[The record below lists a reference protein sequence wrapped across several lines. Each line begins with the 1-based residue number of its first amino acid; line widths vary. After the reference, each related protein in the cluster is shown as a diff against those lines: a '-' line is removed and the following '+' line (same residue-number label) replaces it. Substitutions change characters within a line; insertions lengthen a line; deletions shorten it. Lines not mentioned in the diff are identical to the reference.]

1 MLEISIAT
9 RIIVHEVVCYYFV
22 YKFFTYQTVEFR
34 LALLGEFL
42 LSLFLALLIWEKSN
56 KFSRKNFP
64 QGIYFSFTSEGIIV
78 YDK

>member
-1 MLEISIAT
+1 M
-9 RIIVHEVVCYYFV
+9 HEVVCYYFV

-34 LALLGEFL
+34 LALGEFL
-42 LSLFLALLIWEKSN
+42 LSLFLALLTWGKTN

-64 QGIYFSFTSEGIIV
+64 RVIYFSFTSEGIIV